1 MTNEELLHEIKDS
14 QARAMIIEVTDKWV
28 MGENSISD
36 DKLTDNVQ
44 AITGRSR
51 EDSIEFVQNQLE
63 KMVNISLNTVAP
75 GFQNILNDI
84 LNKGE

>member
-1 MTNEELLHEIKDS
+1 MTNEELLQEIKDS

-36 DKLTDNVQ
+36 NKLTVNVQ